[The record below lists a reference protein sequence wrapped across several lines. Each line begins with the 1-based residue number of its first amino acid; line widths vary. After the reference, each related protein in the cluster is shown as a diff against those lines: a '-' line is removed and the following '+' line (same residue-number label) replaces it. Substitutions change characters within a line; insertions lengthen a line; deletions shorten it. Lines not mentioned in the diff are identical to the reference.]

1 MKYTFDSKSLL
12 KDGKRWF
19 PVMGEIHF
27 SRCPRQF
34 WKESLMKMKA
44 GGVDIVSTY
53 VFWIHHEEI
62 EGEYDWTGN
71 RDLHAFIKA
80 ASECGVKILLRIGP
94 WSHGEARNGGFP
106 DWLLKKDFEV
116 RTNDERYFDE
126 VAKWYKAVYGEV
138 SEFVGST
145 IIGVQ
150 IENEFGHCGGLYDE
164 TGEEH
169 MKRLTKM
176 AKDTGFVVDLYTA
189 TGWGGARTGGL
200 LPVMGGY
207 CDAPWDQST
216 EEIEPSGNYVFT
228 KERNDHNIGSDHGFG
243 YGITFDIS
251 KFPYLTAELGGGL
264 QPTAHRRT
272 VATAKD
278 IASVSLVKLGSGC
291 NLLGYYMYHGGTNPD
306 GKLTTLQE
314 TKATGYPND
323 LPVKNYDFR
332 APIREF
338 GDVSD
343 TYRELKL
350 LSYFV
355 HDYGE
360 VLCSLDAVIPD
371 ENPLSPSD
379 TEHLR
384 YSYRSD
390 GNRGYLFVNNYVRH
404 QTLSAH
410 KGVSLSSP
418 DKKTAIRAFDVENKD
433 FFFVPF
439 NMAYGKSIV
448 KSASATPLCRLEG
461 ADGEKYVFYARE
473 GKESE
478 GDYFDFASGES
489 EGKSNMLVLSRK
501 DALNAWKISDSR
513 LLITSSDASVFTDEN
528 GKVVIRGRTAFDD
541 VCCSSSSVAE
551 FFAYPAFESAPD
563 GWSEAGVVNKNLN
576 KNGKAFE
583 FVRYIRK
590 ISSKTVSLSAKEI
603 ASKDEKKRY
612 SLDFSSALA
621 LIGGETSDCFVTL
634 DYDGN
639 RASLYDAKAG
649 NKLLLDHFYLG
660 KSYPWQIGLKRFLH
674 SDLSSLELVIEPLL
688 KSEKIYL
695 EERPTF
701 EGESLAVLNAVRVQ
715 SEWSFTL

>member
-360 VLCSLDAVIPD
+360 DLCSLDAVIPE

-439 NMAYGKSIV
+439 NMAYGKSVV
-448 KSASATPLCRLEG
+448 KSASATPLCRLES

-473 GKESE
+473 GKDGE

-541 VCCSSSSVAE
+541 VCCSASSVAE
-551 FFAYPAFESAPD
+551 FFAYPAFESAPE

>member
-189 TGWGGARTGGL
+189 TGWGGACTGGL

-360 VLCSLDAVIPD
+360 DLCSLDAVIPE

-418 DKKTAIRAFDVENKD
+418 DKKTAIRVFDVENKD

-448 KSASATPLCRLEG
+448 KSACATPLCRLES

-541 VCCSSSSVAE
+541 VCSSASSEAE
-551 FFAYPAFESAPD
+551 FFAYPAFESAPE

-634 DYDGN
+634 DYDGT

>member
-360 VLCSLDAVIPD
+360 DLCSLDAVIPD

>member
-1 MKYTFDSKSLL
+1 M
-12 KDGKRWF
+12 
-19 PVMGEIHF
+19 
-27 SRCPRQF
+27 
-34 WKESLMKMKA
+34 
-44 GGVDIVSTY
+44 
-53 VFWIHHEEI
+53 
-62 EGEYDWTGN
+62 
-71 RDLHAFIKA
+71 
-80 ASECGVKILLRIGP
+80 
-94 WSHGEARNGGFP
+94 
-106 DWLLKKDFEV
+106 
-116 RTNDERYFDE
+116 
-126 VAKWYKAVYGEV
+126 
-138 SEFVGST
+138 
-145 IIGVQ
+145 
-150 IENEFGHCGGLYDE
+150 
-164 TGEEH
+164 
-169 MKRLTKM
+169 
-176 AKDTGFVVDLYTA
+176 
-189 TGWGGARTGGL
+189 
-200 LPVMGGY
+200 
-207 CDAPWDQST
+207 
-216 EEIEPSGNYVFT
+216 
-228 KERNDHNIGSDHGFG
+228 
-243 YGITFDIS
+243 
-251 KFPYLTAELGGGL
+251 
-264 QPTAHRRT
+264 
-272 VATAKD
+272 
-278 IASVSLVKLGSGC
+278 KLGSGC

-360 VLCSLDAVIPD
+360 DLCSLDAVIPE

-418 DKKTAIRAFDVENKD
+418 DKKTAIRVFDVENKD

-448 KSASATPLCRLEG
+448 KSACATPLCRLES

-541 VCCSSSSVAE
+541 VC
-551 FFAYPAFESAPD
+551 
-563 GWSEAGVVNKNLN
+563 
-576 KNGKAFE
+576 
-583 FVRYIRK
+583 
-590 ISSKTVSLSAKEI
+590 
-603 ASKDEKKRY
+603 
-612 SLDFSSALA
+612 SSA
-621 LIGGETSDCFVTL
+621 
-634 DYDGN
+634 
-639 RASLYDAKAG
+639 
-649 NKLLLDHFYLG
+649 
-660 KSYPWQIGLKRFLH
+660 
-674 SDLSSLELVIEPLL
+674 SSWG
-688 KSEKIYL
+688 S
-695 EERPTF
+695 
-701 EGESLAVLNAVRVQ
+701 A
-715 SEWSFTL
+715 

>member
-44 GGVDIVSTY
+44 GGVDIISTY

-360 VLCSLDAVIPD
+360 DLCSLDAVIPE

-448 KSASATPLCRLEG
+448 KSACATPLCRLEG

-473 GKESE
+473 GKESKS
-478 GDYFDFASGES
+478 DYFDFASGES

-541 VCCSSSSVAE
+541 VCGSASSEAE
-551 FFAYPAFESAPD
+551 FFAYPAFESVPE

>member
-189 TGWGGARTGGL
+189 TGWGGACTGGL

-360 VLCSLDAVIPD
+360 DLCSLDAVIPE

-418 DKKTAIRAFDVENKD
+418 DKKTAIRVFDVENKD

-448 KSASATPLCRLEG
+448 KSACATPLCRLES

-541 VCCSSSSVAE
+541 VCSSASSEAE
-551 FFAYPAFESAPD
+551 FFAYPAFESAPE

>member
-126 VAKWYKAVYGEV
+126 VAKWYNAVYGEV

-360 VLCSLDAVIPD
+360 DLCSLDAVIPE

-541 VCCSSSSVAE
+541 VCGSASSVAE
-551 FFAYPAFESAPD
+551 FFAYPAFESVPE

-603 ASKDEKKRY
+603 ASKDEKKLY

>member
-278 IASVSLVKLGSGC
+278 IASVSLVKLRSGC

-360 VLCSLDAVIPD
+360 DLCSLDAVIPD

-590 ISSKTVSLSAKEI
+590 IS
-603 ASKDEKKRY
+603 
-612 SLDFSSALA
+612 
-621 LIGGETSDCFVTL
+621 
-634 DYDGN
+634 
-639 RASLYDAKAG
+639 
-649 NKLLLDHFYLG
+649 
-660 KSYPWQIGLKRFLH
+660 
-674 SDLSSLELVIEPLL
+674 
-688 KSEKIYL
+688 
-695 EERPTF
+695 
-701 EGESLAVLNAVRVQ
+701 
-715 SEWSFTL
+715 

>member
-106 DWLLKKDFEV
+106 DWLLKKGFEV
-116 RTNDERYFDE
+116 RTNDERYFAE

-338 GDVSD
+338 GEVSD

-360 VLCSLDAVIPD
+360 DLCSLDAVIPE
-371 ENPLSPSD
+371 ENSLAPSD

-418 DKKTAIRAFDVENKD
+418 DKKTLIRAFDVENGD

-439 NMAYGKSIV
+439 NMAYGKSVV
-448 KSASATPLCRLEG
+448 KSACATPLCRLRS

-489 EGKSNMLVLSRK
+489 EGKANMLVLSRK

-541 VCCSSSSVAE
+541 VCCSSSVAE
-551 FFAYPAFESAPD
+551 FFAYPAFESAPE